1 MANNFEAEVA
11 LYKYLVPSRLVRT
24 LIILWKQ
31 ASTESV

>member
-11 LYKYLVPSRLVRT
+11 LYKYLIPSKLVKT
-24 LIILWKQ
+24 SIILWKQ